1 MNSISGSIYSVLSA
15 LNTYS
20 AAIDVTS
27 TNIANA
33 NSAGYS
39 RQTAVISE
47 KLAGDGSGYGVDVST
62 IKRAY
67 DSFLTAQLRKAN
79 QDLGKSNVEVETFTA
94 IEQAFT
100 DSGHTGLSTAMSDF
114 WNAWQSVV
122 NDPCSSTARSVLAS
136 ASDTLADAFNS
147 VSSEL
152 LGISEKIDDGIDE
165 TVGKIND
172 LVQQISDTNQKIV
185 VMEADGLNANSA
197 RDTLDSLVQGLYS
210 LVDINVSKNDAGQIN
225 IQLANGK
232 PLVSGTT
239 TWTLATEK
247 NTTTDLMDVT
257 WVDSD
262 GNSTVVNES
271 ISSGELGGYLEVR
284 EELASYQ
291 DQLDE
296 LAANIMVEVNK
307 QHVKGNDLYGAAG
320 EAFFSGSGA
329 GDMKFNAAIMAD
341 PGKIAAASTGGGA
354 GDSSNAE
361 AIAELQTGFLMNGTS
376 TFSDYYNAMVSKIG
390 SAVQSADTNNESL
403 SNAQT
408 FYTNQCLSVSSV
420 SVDEEM
426 AKLVLYQNAYD
437 AAAKLMNVFDEMMQ
451 TLIATMD

>member
-20 AAIDVTS
+20 TAIDVTS

-33 NSAGYS
+33 ESAGYS
-39 RQTAVISE
+39 RQTAVITE
-47 KLAGDGSGYGVDVST
+47 KLSGDGSGYGVDVST

-67 DSFLTAQLRKAN
+67 DSFLTAQLHKAN
-79 QDLGKSNVEVETFTA
+79 QDLGKSNVELETFTA
-94 IEQAFT
+94 IEQVFT
-100 DSGHTGLSTAMSDF
+100 DSGDTGLSTAMSDF

-122 NDPCSSTARSVLAS
+122 NDPSSSTARSVLAS
-136 ASDTLADAFNS
+136 ASDTLADTFNNA
-147 VSSEL
+147 SSEL
-152 LGISEKIDDGIDE
+152 SGISEKIDDGINE
-165 TVGKIND
+165 TVGKINE

-185 VMEADGLNANSA
+185 GMEADGLNANTA
-197 RDTLDSLVQGLYS
+197 RDNLDSLVQDLSS
-210 LVDINVSKNDAGQIN
+210 LVDINISKNDAGQIN

-247 NTTTDLMDVT
+247 NTTTGLLDVT
-257 WVDSD
+257 WVDSE
-262 GNSTVVNES
+262 GNSAVINES
-271 ISSGELGGYLEVR
+271 ISSGALGGYLEVR

-296 LAANIMVEVNK
+296 LAVNIMDQVNTI
-307 QHVKGNDLYGAAG
+307 HEKGYDLYGVIG
-320 EAFFSGSGA
+320 DTFFSGTGA
-329 GDMKFNAAIMAD
+329 GDMKFSTAIMDD
-341 PGKIAAASTGGGA
+341 PGKIAAASTGGGT
-354 GDSSNAE
+354 GDGSNAE
-361 AIAELQTGFLMNGTS
+361 AIAELQTSFLMNGTS

-408 FYTNQCLSVSSV
+408 FYTNQCLSVSGV

-437 AAAKLMNVFDEMMQ
+437 AAAKLMTVFDEMMQ